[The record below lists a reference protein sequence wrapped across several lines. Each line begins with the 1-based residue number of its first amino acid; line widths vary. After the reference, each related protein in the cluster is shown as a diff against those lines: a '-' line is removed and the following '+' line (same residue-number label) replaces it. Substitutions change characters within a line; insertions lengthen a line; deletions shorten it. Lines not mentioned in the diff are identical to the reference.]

1 MRTIE
6 TQNEIKSYIAISN
19 GPQNVRQQVHTC
31 VISNAIFQLSFS
43 AT

>member
-1 MRTIE
+1 MWTIE
-6 TQNEIKSYIAISN
+6 TQNEIKSDIAISN
-19 GPQNVRQQVHTC
+19 GPQNVRQQVHTF